1 MATADGNDQQANETQ
16 TDRRT
21 GCETQCKDRDRVGCE
36 SLTRVFVGTQRV
48 WPSELHNRYHI
59 RLFSSPQ
66 GTHFTSAT
74 NHSSSG
80 YSLLHVDIPAKYSSK
95 SQVIVYPTK
104 QSLKTVGAV
113 LLLLLIWAVAFIL
126 ALPNFI
132 WRTHRHHVINL
143 PGLYSVNF
151 CFEEWPTKHGGGYY
165 SVFVMLVQYCLPIV
179 TVSVAYAMICRKLK
193 FRLTKSNVRSSK
205 RSERDDRRMKK
216 TNTLLIAIALVFCL
230 SWLPL
235 NLYNLIVDF
244 CNPFGEDLE
253 TMLVVYA
260 VCHMMGMSSAC
271 SNPLLYGWLNDNFK
285 KEFLEIIS
293 ILLPGRARV
302 SSSPRGEEITKLP
315 SASQGRPAEER
326 PMVMYTKASESQV
339 NGNHGTSPKEI
350 TYIKQVVT
358 NATL

>member
-1 MATADGNDQQANETQ
+1 MYN
-16 TDRRT
+16 
-21 GCETQCKDRDRVGCE
+21 
-36 SLTRVFVGTQRV
+36 
-48 WPSELHNRYHI
+48 PS
-59 RLFSSPQ
+59 S
-66 GTHFTSAT
+66 
-74 NHSSSG
+74 
-80 YSLLHVDIPAKYSSK
+80 DIPCVFYDELQSHRVHDTALFP
-95 SQVIVYPTK
+95 QVIVYPTK

-193 FRLTKSNVRSSK
+193 FRLTKSNVRSSR

-244 CNPFGEDLE
+244 YNPFGEDLE

-285 KEFLEIIS
+285 KEFLEIIN
-293 ILLPGRARV
+293 ILLPGRCKV
-302 SSSPRGEEITKLP
+302 SATPRGEVTKLP
-315 SASQGRPAEER
+315 SGSQGRPAEER

-339 NGNHGTSPKEI
+339 NGSHGTSPKEI

>member
-1 MATADGNDQQANETQ
+1 M
-16 TDRRT
+16 
-21 GCETQCKDRDRVGCE
+21 
-36 SLTRVFVGTQRV
+36 
-48 WPSELHNRYHI
+48 
-59 RLFSSPQ
+59 
-66 GTHFTSAT
+66 
-74 NHSSSG
+74 
-80 YSLLHVDIPAKYSSK
+80 
-95 SQVIVYPTK
+95 IVYPTK

-113 LLLLLIWAVAFIL
+113 LLLFLIWVVAFIL

-132 WRTHRHHVINL
+132 WRTLRHHVINL

-165 SVFVMLVQYCLPIV
+165 SAFVMLVQYCLPIV

-193 FRLTKSNVRSSK
+193 FRITKSTVRSAK
-205 RSERDDRRMKK
+205 RSEREDKRMKK

-244 CNPFGEDLE
+244 SNPFGEDLE

-285 KEFLEIIS
+285 KEFLEIIG
-293 ILLPGRARV
+293 IVLPCKGNYTPRRRDDAAKV
-302 SSSPRGEEITKLP
+302 ST
-315 SASQGRPAEER
+315 AQQQGREER
-326 PMVMYTKASESQV
+326 PMVMYTKASETQV

-350 TYIKQVVT
+350 TYITQVVT

>member
-1 MATADGNDQQANETQ
+1 M
-16 TDRRT
+16 
-21 GCETQCKDRDRVGCE
+21 
-36 SLTRVFVGTQRV
+36 L
-48 WPSELHNRYHI
+48 P
-59 RLFSSPQ
+59 
-66 GTHFTSAT
+66 
-74 NHSSSG
+74 
-80 YSLLHVDIPAKYSSK
+80 K
-95 SQVIVYPTK
+95 STLAIFLPLRQVIVYPTK

-113 LLLLLIWAVAFIL
+113 LLLLLIWVVAFIL

-132 WRTHRHHVINL
+132 WRTLRHHVINL

-165 SVFVMLVQYCLPIV
+165 SAFVMLVQYCLPIV

-193 FRLTKSNVRSSK
+193 FRITKSTVRSAK
-205 RSERDDRRMKK
+205 RSEREDKRMKK

-244 CNPFGEDLE
+244 SNPFGDDLE

-271 SNPLLYGWLNDNFK
+271 SNPLMYGWLNDNFK
-285 KEFLEIIS
+285 KEFLEIIG
-293 ILLPGRARV
+293 IVLPCKGKCVPRRGEDAPKV
-302 SSSPRGEEITKLP
+302 STAQQPRG
-315 SASQGRPAEER
+315 EER
-326 PMVMYTKASESQV
+326 PMVMYTKASESHV
-339 NGNHGTSPKEI
+339 NGNHGGSQRDI
-350 TYIKQVVT
+350 TYITQVVT

>member
-1 MATADGNDQQANETQ
+1 M
-16 TDRRT
+16 
-21 GCETQCKDRDRVGCE
+21 
-36 SLTRVFVGTQRV
+36 
-48 WPSELHNRYHI
+48 
-59 RLFSSPQ
+59 
-66 GTHFTSAT
+66 
-74 NHSSSG
+74 
-80 YSLLHVDIPAKYSSK
+80 
-95 SQVIVYPTK
+95 YPTK

-113 LLLLLIWAVAFIL
+113 LLLLLIWIVAFIL

-132 WRTHRHHVINL
+132 WRTLKHHVINL
-143 PGLYSVNF
+143 PGLYSINF
-151 CFEEWPTKHGGGYY
+151 CFEKWPTKHGGGYY
-165 SVFVMLVQYCLPIV
+165 SAFVMLVQYCLPIV

-205 RSERDDRRMKK
+205 RSEREDKRMKK

-244 CNPFGEDLE
+244 SNPFGDDLE

-293 ILLPGRARV
+293 ILLPCKCKLPPSRSEDIAKV
-302 SSSPRGEEITKLP
+302 SS
-315 SASQGRPAEER
+315 ASHRREER
-326 PMVMYTKASESQV
+326 PMVMYTKASETQV
-339 NGNHGTSPKEI
+339 NGSHSASQKDI
-350 TYIKQVVT
+350 TYITQVVT